1 MCEKFMNSNYS
12 IFKYSKSATDAI
24 KALEQELSV
33 VFKAF
38 EDIELYNQS
47 RVLKAFQDNRVAAHY
62 FNPSTGY
69 GYGDVG
75 RDNLDR
81 VYAEAFEAEA
91 AIVSPHIVS
100 GTSAI
105 YTVLSGLLRPGDV
118 MLSISGRPYDT
129 LADVIGIGTAP
140 SDAVPCSLAESG
152 VIYRQIDLTSDY
164 TFDEAEIA
172 KQAAELKPRI
182 AYIQRSRGY
191 AWRNSLF
198 PEEMAPIISIVH
210 EASDETIVVVDNCY
224 GEFVLEHEPTYYGA
238 DIIVGS
244 LIKNAG
250 GGIAP
255 TGGYFAGKRKYVDR
269 IANRLTAP
277 GIGRETGSYASS
289 YLPYYQGLFLAPH
302 VVCQSLKTAALFAGI
317 AERLGYR
324 TMPSK
329 NDGRSDIVQA
339 IRFNTKEE
347 LIEFC
352 RCIQAASPVDGHV
365 VPEPWAMPGYEND
378 VIMAAGTFIQG
389 ASIEL
394 TADAPIREPFTAY
407 MQGALTYSHGR
418 IAALSVLS
426 KLLK

>member
-1 MCEKFMNSNYS
+1 MNCNLFKF
-12 IFKYSKSATDAI
+12 SKEAMDTVEAI
-24 KALEQELSV
+24 ERELSP

-38 EDIELYNQS
+38 EGIELYNQS
-47 RVLKAFQDNRVAAHY
+47 KVLKAFQDNKVAAHY

-69 GYGDVG
+69 GYGDIG

-91 AIVSPHIVS
+91 AIVTPHIVS

-129 LADVIGIGTAP
+129 LADVIGIGNA
-140 SDAVPCSLAESG
+140 SSGVVPCSLAESG
-152 VIYRQIDLTSDY
+152 VIYRQIDLTSDN
-164 TFDEAEIA
+164 TFDEPEIL
-172 KQAAELKPRI
+172 KQVIELKPRI

-191 AWRNSLF
+191 AWRNSLL
-198 PEEMAPIISIVH
+198 PEEMAPTISMIHRVS
-210 EASDETIVVVDNCY
+210 EETIIVVDNCY
-224 GEFVLEHEPTYYGA
+224 GEFVLMHEPTYYGA

-302 VVCQSLKTAALFAGI
+302 IVCQSLKTAALFAGI
-317 AERLGYR
+317 SERLGYR
-324 TMPSK
+324 VMPSK
-329 NDGRSDIVQA
+329 ADVRSDIVQA

-347 LIEFC
+347 LIGFC

-365 VPEPWAMPGYEND
+365 IPEPWAMPGYESD

-418 IAALSVLS
+418 IAAMHVLS